1 MQKSL
6 DGILVISMEQAV
18 AAPFCS
24 CRLADAGARVIKL
37 ERPEGDF
44 ARGYDQYIKGLGSYF
59 VWLNRGKESLCI
71 NLKLA
76 ADKALLE
83 RLLAKADVYI
93 QNLKPGVMAGAGFAT
108 SRLRAQYPR
117 LITCDISGY
126 GEGNDY
132 SQMKAYD
139 MLVQAESGLCSI
151 TGSPEQPGRVG
162 VSACDVTC
170 GMFAYMGIMEALYA
184 REKTGQGMAVAT
196 SLFEGMADWM
206 AVPLMVYEYG
216 GKAMQRSGLSH
227 PIIQPY
233 GAFATR
239 GGPPVMIAIQNQ
251 REYVD
256 LCDKV
261 LKRPDLKSDRRF
273 ADNRQRVANTVTL
286 REEIEAVFETLDRA
300 ELLARLGAAGIA
312 YGEVNG
318 VEQLA
323 THPALRRLE
332 VPTSVGSVSLSAPA
346 IRRNGQ
352 SPDPGPVPEFAEHD
366 AAIRAEFS

>member
-1 MQKSL
+1 
-6 DGILVISMEQAV
+6 
-18 AAPFCS
+18 
-24 CRLADAGARVIKL
+24 GARVIKL

-44 ARGYDQYIKGLGSYF
+44 ARGYDHNVNGMGSYF
-59 VWLNRGKESLCI
+59 VWLNRGKESVCI
-71 NLKLA
+71 NLKTE

-83 RLLAKADVYI
+83 RLLVKADVFI
-93 QNLKPGVMAGAGFAT
+93 QNLKPGVMAKMGFA
-108 SRLRAQYPR
+108 SARLREDYPR

-132 SQMKAYD
+132 SEMKAYD

-151 TGSPEQPGRVG
+151 TGSAEQPGRIG

-206 AVPLMVYEYG
+206 AVPLMIYEYG
-216 GKAMQRSGLSH
+216 GKVMQRSGLSH

-239 GGPPVMIAIQNQ
+239 GGPAVMIAIQNQ
-251 REYVD
+251 REYAD
-256 LCDKV
+256 LCIKV
-261 LKRPDLKSDRRF
+261 LQQPDLKDDPRF
-273 ADNRQRVANTVTL
+273 VDNQQRVANTEAM
-286 REEIEAVFETLDRA
+286 REAVEAVFCSLERA
-300 ELLARLGAAGIA
+300 ELLDRLRTAGIA
-312 YGEVNG
+312 YGEVNS
-318 VEQLA
+318 VEQLS
-323 THPALRRLE
+323 THPALRRME
-332 VPTSVGSVSLSAPA
+332 VQTGVGLISLTAPA
-346 IRRNGQ
+346 IRRNGIT
-352 SPDPGPVPEFAEHD
+352 PKTGPVPEFAEHD

>member
-6 DGILVISMEQAV
+6 EGILVISMEQAV

-44 ARGYDQYIKGLGSYF
+44 ARGYDHYINGMGSYF
-59 VWLNRGKESLCI
+59 VWLNRGKESVCVD
-71 NLKLA
+71 LKNPE
-76 ADKALLE
+76 DKQLLE
-83 RLLAKADVYI
+83 RLLAKADVFI
-93 QNLKPGVMAGAGFAT
+93 QNLKPGVMAKNGFDSA
-108 SRLRAQYPR
+108 RLRDDYPR

-126 GEGNDY
+126 GQGNDY

-170 GMFAYMGIMEALYA
+170 GMFAYMGVMEALFA
-184 REKTGQGMAVAT
+184 REKTGKGMAVAT

-206 AVPLMVYEYG
+206 AVPLMIYEYG
-216 GKAMQRSGLSH
+216 GKVMQRSGLSH

-239 GGPPVMIAIQNQ
+239 NGPPVMIAIQNQ
-251 REYVD
+251 REYAD

-261 LKRPDLKSDRRF
+261 LRQPELKEDPRF
-273 ADNRQRVANTVTL
+273 IDNQQRVVNAEAM
-286 REEIEAVFETLDRA
+286 REVVEAQFCSLDRS
-300 ELLARLGAAGIA
+300 ELLARLRTAGIA
-312 YGEVNG
+312 YGEVNS

-323 THPALRRLE
+323 NHPALRRME
-332 VPTSVGSVSLSAPA
+332 VQTAAGPVSYTAPA
-346 IRRNGQ
+346 IRRNGKLPQ
-352 SPDPGPVPEFAEHD
+352 TGPVPEFAQHD
-366 AAIRAEFS
+366 AAIRAEFA